1 MKTFFVKKNRNHL
14 EVKSQSIVI
23 KLISHDV
30 KKLFIDCVLNYKISN
45 IHILEILFTFDMVFR
60 EEILLFPFEGFG
72 GFSSE
77 LLTFAV
83 IGIFP

>member
-1 MKTFFVKKNRNHL
+1 MKELLVDR
-14 EVKSQSIVI
+14 
-23 KLISHDV
+23 
-30 KKLFIDCVLNYKISN
+30 VLNDEITY

>member
-1 MKTFFVKKNRNHL
+1 M
-14 EVKSQSIVI
+14 E
-23 KLISHDV
+23 KL
-30 KKLFIDCVLNYKISN
+30 LIDGILNDKITY
-45 IHILEILFTFDMVFR
+45 IQILEILFPFDMVFR

-83 IGIFP
+83 MRIFP